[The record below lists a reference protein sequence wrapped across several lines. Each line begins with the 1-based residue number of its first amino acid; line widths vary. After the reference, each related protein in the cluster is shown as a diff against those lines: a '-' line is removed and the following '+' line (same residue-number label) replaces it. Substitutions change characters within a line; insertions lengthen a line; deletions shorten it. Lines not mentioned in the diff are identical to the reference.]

1 MVQPDWWCSV
11 APEELIVCLILLNII
26 INNPG
31 NAVECTLNK
40 LAVDTKLGGER

>member
-1 MVQPDWWCSV
+1 MVQPDWCGA

-26 INNPG
+26 INNPD

-40 LAVDTKLGGER
+40 LVADTKLGGER